1 MAKFLNNID
10 LNKNQLIKAVIH
22 PLSTAPANPVVG
34 QVYYDNEDASIY
46 VCTVTS
52 EVNAG
57 SGGGTT
63 GTWKDLGGDVTG
75 ITLTGGNGITATNT
89 NSSGG
94 AYSSTLTLDISDS
107 TLTTATAIAQ
117 ADLLAFSDESETGQP
132 TGNIT
137 FSNLE
142 DQIFGNISGDATI
155 AAAGALTLA
164 AAQTNITSVYNTALK
179 VGGDA
184 ETMID
189 FSTSNEIHF
198 KINNTDELKLTG
210 AALIPIV
217 DNGLDLGTSALGF
230 RHLYLANNANSNVGS
245 HLTFNKDRNGDGT
258 AGQDGDDI
266 GQFHFH
272 SFNDASTP
280 EAIQYGRIRAE
291 IDDASDGSEAGRMTL
306 SVRAKDSIANGL
318 KIVGS
323 DSTDGVVDVTLGSGA
338 ASTTTIAGNLIVSG
352 DTISANVGTL
362 DVEDKNIT
370 LNKSDGDSS
379 SMADGAGITI
389 QDAVDA
395 SNDAT
400 MLWDQTNSKFA
411 FSHAIAANVTGA
423 LTGNA
428 STATSAAGLSA
439 TLAVGSGGT
448 GQVTFPEKSIILGNT
463 TNGFTNLSIG
473 TAGQV
478 LTVDSSG
485 GLAWSANTGSVA
497 AATVIVAELS
507 KNAQN
512 EYTDTE
518 NFVLLSNDKGDGNAH
533 SVKTN
538 EPLTYNPQTGT
549 ITANAS
555 TATLAATATN
565 LAANTTVAV
574 PVGTVELGHATDT
587 TIARSAGGKATIEGN
602 LIGVVKTFALN
613 DTSPCS
619 SNNNGAASTVFTIT
633 HGMGNSFYY
642 KVEVILNSGS
652 YDTVFADIARP
663 TNATITVT
671 FAANVALNAY
681 AAMVTRMA

>member
-52 EVNAG
+52 QVNAG
-57 SGGGTT
+57 TGSGTT
-63 GTWKDLGGDVTG
+63 GTWKDLGGDITG
-75 ITLTGGNGITATNT
+75 ITLTGGNGVTATNT
-89 NSSGG
+89 NSGGG
-94 AYSSTLTLDISDS
+94 AYSSTITLDISDS

-117 ADLLAFSDESETGQP
+117 ADLLAFSDESATNQP
-132 TGNIT
+132 TVNIT

-142 DQIFGNISGDATI
+142 DQIFGNISSDATI
-155 AAAGALTLA
+155 AAGGALTLA

-189 FSTSNEIHF
+189 FGTSDEIKF

-245 HLTFNKDRNGDGT
+245 HLTFNKDRNGNGS

-291 IDDASDGSEAGRMTL
+291 IDDASDGFEAGRMTL
-306 SVRAKDSIANGL
+306 SVRAKNSIANGL

-323 DSTDGVVDVTLGSGA
+323 DSADGVVDVTLGSGA
-338 ASTTTIAGNLIVSG
+338 TSNTTIVGNLIVSG

-370 LNKSDGDSS
+370 LNKSDSDSS
-379 SMADGAGITI
+379 STAGGAGITI

-400 MLWDQTNSKFA
+400 MLWDATNDKFV
-411 FSHAIAANVTGA
+411 FSHAITANVTGA

-428 STATSAAGLSA
+428 DTATSAAGLSA

-448 GQVTFPEKSIILGNT
+448 GRSTFTSKAVLLGN
-463 TNGFTNLSIG
+463 G
-473 TAGQV
+473 TSGINELTVGSAGQV
-478 LTVDSSG
+478 LTIDSG
-485 GLAWSANTGSVA
+485 GNPVFAANTGSVA
-497 AATVIVAELS
+497 AATVVVADQGNTADATMFL
-507 KNAQN
+507 
-512 EYTDTE
+512 
-518 NFVLLSNDKGDGNAH
+518 VLNNDAGDGNAH
-533 SVKTN
+533 SLKTHASA
-538 EPLTYNPQTGT
+538 TYSSESGV
-549 ITANAS
+549 ITAQGFVGSLTGAVTGNAS
-555 TATLAATATN
+555 SATVLAAG
-565 LAANTTVAV
+565 AV
-574 PVGTVELGHATDT
+574 
-587 TIARSAGGKATIEGN
+587 GG
-602 LIGVVKTFALN
+602 VKVFPLN
-613 DTSPCS
+613 DDDNTGNPVN

-633 HGMGNSFYY
+633 HAMGNSFYY
-642 KVEVILNSGS
+642 KVEVIENSG
-652 YDTVFADIARP
+652 DRNTVFVDIARP

-671 FAANVALNAY
+671 FATNVALDDY

>member
-52 EVNAG
+52 QVNAG
-57 SGGGTT
+57 TGSGTT
-63 GTWKDLGGDVTG
+63 GTWKDLGGDITG
-75 ITLTGGNGITATNT
+75 ITLTGGNGVTATNT
-89 NSSGG
+89 NSGGG
-94 AYSSTLTLDISDS
+94 AYSSTITLDISDS
-107 TLTTATAIAQ
+107 NLTTATAIAQ
-117 ADLLAFSDESETGQP
+117 ADLLAFSDESETNQP

-142 DQIFGNISGDATI
+142 DQIFGNISSDATI
-155 AAAGALTLA
+155 AAGGALTLA

-189 FSTSNEIHF
+189 FGTSDEIKF

-245 HLTFNKDRNGDGT
+245 HLTFNKDRNGNGS

-280 EAIQYGRIRAE
+280 EAIQYGRIRTE

-306 SVRAKDSIANGL
+306 SVRAKNSIANGL

-323 DSTDGVVDVTLGSGA
+323 DSADGVVDVTLGSGA

-352 DTISANVGTL
+352 DTITANVGTL

-379 SMADGAGITI
+379 STADGSGITI

-395 SNDAT
+395 SNDASI
-400 MLWDQTNSKFA
+400 LWTASSDTFT
-411 FSHAIAANVTGA
+411 FSHPINANVTGA

-428 STATSAAGLSA
+428 DTATKLAAGVNINGVSFDGSAAITVTAAGSTLSDVVTVAKGGTGLDTLTTNALLIGNGTGNVTLLSKGANNAVLQVDTNGVIGWGTPVSSASASSVIIAALATTQVDGEAVITDEETFLLLSNVAGTSTATAR
-439 TLAVGSGGT
+439 
-448 GQVTFPEKSIILGNT
+448 
-463 TNGFTNLSIG
+463 
-473 TAGQV
+473 
-478 LTVDSSG
+478 
-485 GLAWSANTGSVA
+485 
-497 AATVIVAELS
+497 
-507 KNAQN
+507 
-512 EYTDTE
+512 
-518 NFVLLSNDKGDGNAH
+518 
-533 SVKTN
+533 SVKTH
-538 EPLTYNPQTGT
+538 EQLAYNPRTRRLDTNITGAVT
-549 ITANAS
+549 GNAS
-555 TATLAATATN
+555 TATVLAAGAVGGVKVFELTHGVGGVTGTTNNSTNSATW
-565 LAANTTVAV
+565 
-574 PVGTVELGHATDT
+574 
-587 TIARSAGGKATIEGN
+587 
-602 LIGVVKTFALN
+602 
-613 DTSPCS
+613 
-619 SNNNGAASTVFTIT
+619 TIT
-633 HGMGNSFYY
+633 HGMGASFFY
-642 KVEVILNSGS
+642 KVEVLEDSAP
-652 YDTVFADIARP
+652 YQTVYVDVTRP
-663 TNATITVT
+663 SNASVKLD
-671 FAANVALNAY
+671 FGAAVANGAY
-681 AAMVTRMA
+681 RAMLTRMA